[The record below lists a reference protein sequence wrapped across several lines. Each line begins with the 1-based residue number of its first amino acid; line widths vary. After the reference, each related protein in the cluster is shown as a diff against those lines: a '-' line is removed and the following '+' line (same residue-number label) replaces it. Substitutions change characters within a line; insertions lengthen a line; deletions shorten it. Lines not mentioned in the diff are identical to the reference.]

1 MSQAGSLFV
10 GLQCSVCGTMYP
22 PDFVGGKTCVDNGH
36 LEARYDM
43 SAARRRL
50 GETRTSKETSLWRYA
65 PLLPVRDPST
75 AISLG
80 EGWTPLIRAERA
92 PAYLECPAL
101 YVKDEGRNPTGT
113 FKDRGASVALTRYRE
128 LGIATVILNSS
139 GNAGAAWSLYGAR
152 AGIECILILP
162 RDAAQACLVQCALAG
177 QRHYVCDSW
186 HEAGRLA
193 SDLAEING
201 WVDVGTLKEPY
212 RLEGKKTMGYEI
224 AEQLGWSL
232 PDAVFYPVGGGT
244 GALAI
249 WKAFDE
255 LCELG
260 WVDRRPTRLFV
271 SQYEGCAPIV
281 KAFDE
286 GARVCSPWGDIDVP
300 PGGLKSPNPPG
311 GTQVLDLL
319 RTTRGAAIGVSS
331 REAQSACEVLARK
344 EGLFVC
350 LEAATTFAALRKALD
365 RGLVS
370 PSERIVLVATGS
382 GLKSVPS
389 MSVTDPPRISD
400 PKDVNRSSFSNRRPG
415 SRCV

>member
-1 MSQAGSLFV
+1 MSQESSLFV

-22 PDFVGGKTCVDNGH
+22 TDVVGGKTCADEGH

-43 SAARRRL
+43 NAARNRL
-50 GETRTSKETSLWRYA
+50 LGKARTGGESSLWRYS
-65 PLLPVRDPST
+65 PLLPIRDPSVAT
-75 AISLG
+75 SLG
-80 EGWTPLIRAERA
+80 EGWTPLIHAARA
-92 PAYLECPAL
+92 PTYVGCSAL

-113 FKDRGASVALTRYRE
+113 FKDRGASVALSRYRE
-128 LGIATVILNSS
+128 LGVQTVVLNSS
-139 GNAGAAWSLYGAR
+139 GNAGAAWSLYSAR
-152 AGIECILILP
+152 AGIECISVLP
-162 RDAAQACLVQCALAG
+162 PDVAPASLVQCALAG
-177 QRHYVCDSW
+177 HRHYVCDSW
-186 HEAGRLA
+186 HEAGKLA
-193 SDLAEING
+193 SDLAQSNG

-232 PDAVFYPVGGGT
+232 PDAVFYPAGGGT

-255 LCELG
+255 LRELG
-260 WVDRRPTRLFV
+260 WVDRHPVRLFV

-281 KAFDE
+281 KAFEE
-286 GARVCSPWGDIDVP
+286 GARMCSPWGNIDVP

-311 GTQVLDLL
+311 GTQVLELL
-319 RTTRGAAIGVSS
+319 RRTGGSAIAVST
-331 REAQSACEVLARK
+331 REARSASEVLARE

-389 MSVTDPPRISD
+389 MPVIIPPSISR
-400 PKDVNRSSFSNRRPG
+400 PEDVNRS
-415 SRCV
+415 